1 MPMAGFTALVRA
13 HMMLVAIASALGS
26 LLIVGTLSYHYLED
40 WSWTESFY
48 FTVCTL
54 TTIGYG
60 DLHPTTD
67 ASRLF
72 TALFALTGVGVAF
85 ASFSVLGMM
94 YIRRGERLLAKIAD
108 GKHGPGP
115 KD

>member
-1 MPMAGFTALVRA
+1 MHHVPMVGLVANIRA
-13 HMMLVAIASALGS
+13 HLVFVVIAVALGS
-26 LLIVGTLSYHYLED
+26 LIVAGTVSYHILED

-60 DLHPTTD
+60 DLYPISD

-72 TALFALTGVGVAF
+72 TAVFALAGVGVAF
-85 ASFSVLGMM
+85 GSFGALGAI
-94 YIRRGERLLAKIAD
+94 YLKRGERLLAKIAD
-108 GKHGPGP
+108 RSKGR
-115 KD
+115 D

>member
-1 MPMAGFTALVRA
+1 MAGVITHLRAHLMLVVIGTALGL
-13 HMMLVAIASALGS
+13 MLLT
-26 LLIVGTLSYHYLED
+26 GTVSYHYLED

-60 DLHPTTD
+60 DLTPSSD

-72 TALFALTGVGVAF
+72 TAFFALAGVGIAF
-85 ASFSVLGMM
+85 GSFGALGSM
-94 YIRRGERLLAKIAD
+94 YLRRGERLLARMTQESQR
-108 GKHGPGP
+108 PGQE
-115 KD
+115 K

>member
-1 MPMAGFTALVRA
+1 MAGIPTRFRA
-13 HMMLVAIASALGS
+13 HLILVVIASALGS
-26 LLIVGTLSYHYLED
+26 LIVIGTISYHFLED

-67 ASRLF
+67 PSRIF
-72 TALFALTGVGVAF
+72 TAIFALAGVGVAF
-85 ASFSVLGMM
+85 GSFGALGTI
-94 YIRRGERLLAKIAD
+94 YLRRGERILTKIAE
-108 GKHGPGP
+108 GNP
-115 KD
+115 KREQPK